1 MALDVYFREDILNIL
16 RATYVASEG
25 TSTLLTQLLDDPDFH
40 NVPIHKLMDIYRR
53 GFVTALGSVGLAFG
67 LDAVEEEK
75 EKRVTRSMVS
85 VPEQKSLPQSHSGQ
99 SNTVEGQQS
108 LSDYD
113 YELFSFLWT
122 RARRTRERG

>member
-25 TSTLLTQLLDDPDFH
+25 TSTLVTQVLNDPDFR
-40 NVPIHKLMDIYRR
+40 NVPIHKLLDIYRR

-67 LDAVEEEK
+67 LDASEEEK
-75 EKRVTRSMVS
+75 EKRVTRSIVS
-85 VPEQKSLPQSHSGQ
+85 VSDQKSLPQSHSDQ
-99 SNTVEGQQS
+99 LDTAEEQQS
-108 LSDYD
+108 LPD

-122 RARRTRERG
+122 RARRTRERR